1 MPQGSITLR
10 VTDLT
15 GDPLH
20 AAIDLDLDPLPPP
33 AGAGGARMHATVNM
47 GAASEVNI
55 GKIECLGGPG
65 TRYMFTV
72 RSKNYCPYSF
82 FQMVSADRVIPGSDM
97 VDLWVDPS
105 RVKGIKA
112 PKFQDLDAKP
122 QRLLDS
128 ARMFSLLPEDQDL
141 VGKSGAKL
149 YNALGPLRQAA
160 FLNIVKKASHR
171 GTTQNCGRFIRSL
184 ILCRQDRFFAMVEPE
199 MQDFLRNSERF
210 KSAPNTLHEPL
221 PDFQMEE
228 SFKSRDAHANLQVTF
243 MRHATSGIM
252 AADIDIDESSGIE
265 HGFEVIRNAA
275 FQDRTNPYLIHQFL
289 IAADPIE
296 KTLDPG
302 YRFVFK

>member
-1 MPQGSITLR
+1 
-10 VTDLT
+10 
-15 GDPLH
+15 
-20 AAIDLDLDPLPPP
+20 
-33 AGAGGARMHATVNM
+33 M
-47 GAASEVNI
+47 GAASEVTI

-82 FQMVSADRVIPGSDM
+82 FQMVSADRVIPGSDT

-122 QRLLDS
+122 RQLLDS

-149 YNALGPLRQAA
+149 YNAMGPLRQAA

-275 FQDRTNPYLIHQFL
+275 FQNRTNPYL
-289 IAADPIE
+289 IE

>member
-10 VTDLT
+10 ITDLT

-33 AGAGGARMHATVNM
+33 AGAGGARMHARVNM
-47 GAASEVNI
+47 GAASEVTI

-82 FQMVSADRVIPGSDM
+82 FQMVSADRVIPGSDT

-122 QRLLDS
+122 RQLLDS

-149 YNALGPLRQAA
+149 YNAMGPLRQAA

-210 KSAPNTLHEPL
+210 KSAPSTLHEPL

-275 FQDRTNPYLIHQFL
+275 FQNRTNPYLIHQFL